1 MNKNI
6 SEKEIDDLVVS
17 QADDDAA
24 WGKSIRVNRK
34 RPFSLNFPR
43 SAEIISEKEILSGEP
58 VFRGTQ
64 VPISALL
71 DDLEKGV
78 SLDDFLKN
86 FPTVKR
92 EQAIHVLE
100 LFRNSLSQLRAA

>member
-1 MNKNI
+1 MNLA
-6 SEKEIDDLVVS
+6 EPDLDDLVIS
-17 QADDDAA
+17 QADDEAA
-24 WGKSIRVNRK
+24 WDKSIRVNRE
-34 RPFSLNFPR
+34 RLFSLSFGP
-43 SAEIISEKEILSGEP
+43 SSEITSEKEILSGEP

-92 EQAIHVLE
+92 EQALLTFWNYSGIHS
-100 LFRNSLSQLRAA
+100 RN